1 MKKELVYLNDK
12 VVKKVFNSEKKEGR
26 EYLIRIISL
35 TTGLDINALRDNI
48 ELVTPEINSNKNF
61 VESTVDSMYLT
72 NDRYINIEINYNNSL
87 VARIKNNT
95 YLYNVILRQVDSSK
109 KYKTILPVI
118 QININN
124 YDIYKENKFIYKSK
138 MIETT
143 LHKIRDE
150 LITIYD
156 INLEKI
162 KEMDYNKLIEGKDY
176 DLAKLLYIFIENDNE
191 LLDNLYNGDELMNKV
206 REKCNDY
213 IKVLDEMLY
222 YNEEDLKQQIIEYET
237 EQAQKRGYEKGHN
250 EGHQKGLE
258 DGRKEGLREG
268 REEGRKEGI
277 KEGLEQG
284 IEQGIEQER
293 LSTIKNML
301 DKGFK
306 SSDIKEIL
314 NLDDEIFN
322 QLKNK

>member
-12 VVKKVFNSEKKEGR
+12 VVKKVFNSEKKECR
-26 EYLIRIISL
+26 EYLKRIISL
-35 TTGLDINALRDNI
+35 TTGIDIESLKDI
-48 ELVTPEINSNKNF
+48 ELVTPEINSNQVF

-72 NDRYINIEINYNNSL
+72 NDKYINIEINYNNSL

-95 YLYNVILRQVDSSK
+95 YLYNAILRQVDNSK
-109 KYKTILPVI
+109 KYNNVLPVI

-124 YDIYKENKFIYKSK
+124 YDIYKENKFIYISK
-138 MIETT
+138 MMEIN

-150 LITIYD
+150 IIIIYD

-222 YNEEDLKQQIIEYET
+222 YNEEDLKKQIIEYET
-237 EQAQKRGYEKGHN
+237 EQAKKRGYEKGH
-250 EGHQKGLE
+250 
-258 DGRKEGLREG
+258 KEGLERG
-268 REEGRKEGI
+268 LKQGI
-277 KEGLEQG
+277 ERGIEQG
-284 IEQGIEQER
+284 IEQGIE
-293 LSTIKNML
+293 K
-301 DKGFK
+301 KC
-306 SSDIKEIL
+306 
-314 NLDDEIFN
+314 
-322 QLKNK
+322 